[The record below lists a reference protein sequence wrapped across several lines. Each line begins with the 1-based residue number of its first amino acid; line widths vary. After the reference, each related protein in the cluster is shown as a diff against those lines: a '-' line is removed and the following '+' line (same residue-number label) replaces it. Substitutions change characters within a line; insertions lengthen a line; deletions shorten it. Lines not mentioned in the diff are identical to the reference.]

1 MLVANASIIKSEI
14 EIDTEKFFASEAKR
28 PMQGQ
33 SPYIL
38 NLGVYYQDNDNGLMV
53 SVLYNVI
60 GKRIVV
66 VGLDT
71 PDVYEM
77 PRNVVDLMVTKNIG
91 RHVQLKAGI
100 QDILN
105 QKIVEKQ
112 FIEYKNLA
120 GETLKR
126 DQSTLEY
133 NPGSIISAGIT
144 VNFNK

>member
-1 MLVANASIIKSEI
+1 MLVVNASYIKSEI
-14 EIDTEKFFASEAKR
+14 RLDTTKFFSKEAKR

-33 SPYIL
+33 SPYIV
-38 NLGVYYQDNDNGLMV
+38 NFGMYYQDNDHGLMV
-53 SVLYNVI
+53 SLLYNVI

-66 VGLDT
+66 VGLET

-77 PRNVVDLMVTKNIG
+77 PRNVVDLMITKNIG
-91 RHVQLKAGI
+91 EHVQLKGGI

-112 FIEYKNLA
+112 FVEYTNTE
-120 GETLKR
+120 GGTVNRE
-126 DQSTLEY
+126 QSTLEY
-133 NPGSIISAGIT
+133 NPGSLFSLGVT